1 MEIQVTLIFTQ
12 HIENGT
18 CSSNALLQWIEA
30 VKPEVIFEELSLENY
45 RLAYEEMSLTNLES
59 VAIRK
64 YLASQAVE
72 HIPVDT
78 YEFPKDYY
86 KDLGSMYDRLTSSAN
101 EHSFGLRS
109 ILDQQKSLVYQ
120 YGFHFLNNPQNELL
134 FEEIESLKEK
144 ALNMLNDDW
153 LFRIARAEKE
163 CLEKREDVILDN
175 IFRYCVEK
183 EFSKGLMF
191 IGSGHQKSIK
201 KKIQERIA
209 KEETKI
215 NWRYFQD
222 LISPHSS

>member
-18 CSSNALLQWIEA
+18 CSSDALLQLIEA
-30 VKPEVIFEELSLENY
+30 IKPEVIFEELSLENY
-45 RLAYEEMSLTNLES
+45 RLAYEEMSLNNLET
-59 VAIRK
+59 VTIRK
-64 YLASQAVE
+64 YLAFHEVE

-78 YEFPKDYY
+78 YGLPKDYQR
-86 KDLGSMYDRLTSSAN
+86 DVDSMYDKLIN
-101 EHSFGLRS
+101 GVGEHSFSFRS
-109 ILDQQKSLVYQ
+109 ILYRKEFWINQ
-120 YGFHFLNNPQNELL
+120 YGFHFLNSPQNELL

-144 ALNMLNDDW
+144 ALSKLNDDR
-153 LFRIARAEKE
+153 LFRIAQTEKTII
-163 CLEKREDVILDN
+163 EKREDTILDN
-175 IFRYCVEK
+175 IYRYFREK

-191 IGSGHQKSIK
+191 IGSGHQKAIK

-222 LISPHSS
+222 LIGT